1 VLNKNQHQDAANE
14 KKLKSGVHESFAAWA
29 AVQPAALAVAWDGGS
44 FSYGELNA
52 RANRLARHLRALGV
66 GPEVVVGVL
75 ARRSPEM
82 LVALLAVLKAGGCYL
97 PLDPAYPEERL
108 ATTLVDAGVR
118 LLLSTAELMAPRPAV
133 AAAAPLL
140 FQLGYEKENEERN
153 LAGLSAAD
161 LPSLAGP
168 ENLAYVIYTSGSTGR
183 PKGVEVEHRG
193 LSNLVD
199 WHRRTYSVTPA
210 DRATRIAGSAFD
222 ASVWEVWPY
231 LAAGASLHLPAD
243 ELLLSPPGLAAWL
256 AREEITLCFLP
267 TPLAEAVLDEEIGGG
282 PQDAPLR
289 ALLTGGDR
297 LHRGPRPEHPFGLY
311 NHYGPTENSVVTTW
325 CRVPA
330 IALGGAE
337 RPPIGRP
344 IDGVTVRLI
353 GPDWSPVA
361 AGEEGE
367 LWTGGL
373 SLARGYRGRPELT
386 AERFVPDP
394 FAAEPGARLYRT
406 GDLVRELPAGDLDFV
421 GRIDFQVK
429 VRGFR
434 IELGEIEV
442 ALRRHPEVRD
452 AVVLARDDGRGG
464 KRLAGYVVPRGA
476 PIPEADLAAFV
487 GRTLPDYMV
496 PTAWMT
502 LAALPL
508 TPNGKVDRAALPE
521 PERETG
527 ALLAPR
533 TAQEAELA
541 AIFAEVLGLAQVG
554 IDEDFFALGG
564 HSLQATQVVSRV
576 RARLGATLAPGALF
590 THPTVATLAAGALA
604 LGEDAGAAEG
614 EDWEIR
620 PLSRPEGGAAV
631 ELPLSFA
638 QHRLWMAERW
648 SPEPALYNTP
658 FALDLAG
665 ALDVPV
671 LQRAVAEIL
680 ARHETLRA
688 TFREVDGQPV
698 LEVRRRVEA
707 VLPLCDLAGL
717 PSGAREAEAERIT
730 GQEAHRAF
738 DLARGPLLRTVL
750 LRLGTEEHR
759 LLALMHH
766 VVSDDWSISVLV
778 RELSVLYTA
787 FAQSSP
793 SPLPPLPVQYGDFAA
808 WQRRWL
814 AGPVLA
820 RQLGWWRAALAPPL
834 PVLELA
840 TDRPRPALLSFRG
853 ARLRRRVPRGQVEAL
868 AALGRRADSSL
879 FMVLLAAFDAMLA
892 RSTGGADVLV
902 GSPIANRHRVEVE
915 ELIGFFVNTLPLRA
929 RVDPAAPFLTLLG
942 EVRTMLLGAYE
953 HQDLPFERLLEE
965 LAPVRDPSRNPL
977 IDVMVILANA
987 LRLPERLGP
996 DLALRVREL
1005 EVGVAKMD
1013 LSLFLEEG
1021 AAGMAAIW
1029 EYNTA
1034 LFDAAT
1040 IERMAARLETLLA
1053 GIAAAP
1059 ESAVGEL
1066 PLLTAAERAQLVA
1079 WNDAWNETAQRE
1091 RPAELAGATLAS
1103 LFAAQARRT
1112 PEALALV
1119 AGEARLTYAE
1129 LAARAEALAGHLRRL
1144 GVGPEVPVGIFLPR
1158 RAELVVALLATHAAG
1173 GFYVP
1178 LDPAY
1183 PAERSAFMLADSA
1196 CALVLTTGE
1205 VADRLPPQAAPVVRL
1220 DAPFPDQAVPAMADS
1235 PAGPGNLA
1243 YVIYTSGSTGRP
1255 KAVAIEHRSAVM
1267 MLAWARREFSDR
1279 ELGGMLAST
1288 SITFDI
1294 SVFEIFAPL
1303 AWGGTVIL
1311 AENALALPALTALPV
1326 GIEVRVLNT
1335 VPSAVAELLRMDGI
1349 PASVETVNLA
1359 GEALSRSLVD
1369 RVYARPHVE
1378 RAYNLYGPSEDTTY
1392 STWELLE
1399 RDSNR
1404 PPAIGRPLDGTQAWV
1419 LDARL
1424 ALAPI
1429 GVPGEVYLGGEGLSR
1444 GYLGRP
1450 ELTAE
1455 RFVPSPFGAS
1465 GAAGERLYRTGDL
1478 ARYRPD
1484 GVLEFLGRIDHQ
1496 VKVRGFRIELGEV
1509 ESALAGVPGVEAAA
1523 VMAREDGALGTHLA
1537 AWVVAKE
1544 GWRLEVSSLRAALR
1558 ERLPEYMVP
1567 TAWQLLA
1574 ALPLTANGKVDR
1586 RALLRLTGEDAGGA
1600 GTPGTMAELGYLAPR
1615 GPVEEVVAAIF
1626 AEVLGLERV
1635 GARDDFFALGGQSLL
1650 ATRVVSRL
1658 RRAFAVE
1665 PEVRT
1670 LLERPTVEALAAWVS
1685 EARRGGAPALPPIL
1699 PRDPEAGAPPLSFAQ
1714 ERLWFLYQL
1723 APESTLY
1730 NVPMVFRLDGPLAE
1744 GALAAALAEVE
1755 RRHAVLR
1762 TVFAVAA
1769 AGAGEPVQV
1778 VVPPGRPG
1786 RRALPRVD
1794 LAGLPA
1800 AARAAEAERLAREES
1815 RRPFDLERGPVWRHA
1830 LLRLG
1835 TEEHRLLV
1843 SLHHIAADGWS
1854 VEVLLRELA
1863 ALYAAYAAAAPAG
1876 APAPLAEPALQYAD
1890 YAVWQRRWFAGETI
1904 GREAAYWRGALA
1916 GAPFVLDLPAD
1927 RPRPPVPSHRGG
1939 LERTAIGTAL
1949 ETAARELA
1957 RRSAATPFIVFLA
1970 AFQALLGRYT
1980 GLEDVL
1986 VGSPVAG
1993 RGQVETEGLIGL
2005 FINTL
2010 VLRGRLA
2017 GAPTFA
2023 ELVSRVREAALAAF
2037 VHQELP
2043 FEKLVEEL
2051 APQRDFSRSPVFQVL
2066 FLFQDRAPATRE
2078 LAPGLRLRVEE
2089 MAGELAKFDLKLAL
2103 DEDGGGLAAF
2113 WEYATDL
2120 FAAAT
2125 VRRLGEHFVNLLTGA
2140 VESPETRLAE
2150 LPLLGVAELRQ
2161 VLLTGSPPATDGR
2174 PVHERFAVWARRTPE
2189 SPAVTCEGE
2198 SLTFRELDERA
2209 NRLARRLRRL
2219 GVGPETVV
2227 GLCCE
2232 RSCGMVAAL
2241 LGVLKAGGAYLPLD
2255 PGFPAERLAFQLADS
2270 GARVLVADE
2279 ASAGRFPGISLP
2291 LVQLDED
2298 WTAFADESPAPV
2310 ENLAE
2315 PRHLA
2320 YVIYTSGSTG
2330 RPKGVMVEHGSLASY
2345 LDGVLARMALPDEAS
2360 YATVSTLAADLGNTV
2375 IFAALATGG
2384 LLHVLAGDRLGDPLS
2399 LAEYFAAS
2407 PVDVLKIVPS
2417 HLAALMTAERPERV
2431 LPRRLLVTGGEP
2443 LPWSLAERVRALA
2456 PGCRLLNHYGPTET
2470 TVGVLAFPLPEEA
2483 YDAPRRAPAV
2493 PLGFPLGATRA
2504 IVVAAGLAPVPRG
2517 VAGELLAGGPQVARG
2532 YLARPDLTAERFV
2545 PDPFSGEPGA
2555 RLYRTGDLARL
2566 APEGEIEFLG
2576 RIDHQ
2581 VKIRG
2586 FRVEPGE
2593 IEAALGADDR
2603 VREALAVVRPGT
2615 DGENRLVAYVVPR
2628 AGAQGD
2634 LAAGLRRRL
2643 RESLPEALIPTAFV
2657 FLAAL
2662 PLTANGKVDR
2672 QALSAAA
2679 DPGDAGSFAG
2689 APLRPLTTVEETVAG
2704 IFAQLL
2710 GIPPIADPDADFFE
2724 LGGHSLLA
2732 TRALSQLRRAFGID
2746 LELRALFDERTV
2758 SRLARRI
2765 AERTG
2770 SGGAPVL
2777 LGGLAVPPAAPVGG
2791 EAGMPLSFAQQRLWF
2806 LDRLL
2811 GASATYNLPW
2821 VFRLR
2826 GPLAPAALATALN
2839 EIARRHEP
2847 LRTVFRA
2854 AEGEPVQVVLP
2865 WEPQGLPVVDLA
2877 ACPLRRRD
2885 DRDGEA
2891 ARLAAEWG
2899 RRPFDLERGPL
2910 FRAALLRLGA
2920 DEHALLLNVHHIA
2933 ADGWSREVLTR
2944 ELGALYA
2951 AFAAGLPS
2959 PLPALPT
2966 RYAAYAAWQRG
2977 WLSGA
2982 VLEAE
2987 LAFWRRQ
2994 LGCDPEP
3001 LELPADRPR
3010 PAVQSGRGALA
3021 RQALP
3026 AGFGAGLGRLGRA
3039 HKGSSFIA
3047 SLAAFQGLLQRYT
3060 GRREL
3065 LVGTPV
3071 ANRDRPDVE
3080 GLIGCFVN
3088 TLVLRA
3094 DFSNDPP
3101 FLALLDQVRETAL
3114 AAYAHQDLP
3123 FERLVEELVP
3133 GRDLSRPPL
3142 CQVTF
3147 AVESATTAAPSFGGG
3162 LEVAL
3167 AESHSGT
3174 AKFDLAVF
3182 WGHATGEGTELLAE
3196 YATDLFDE
3204 ATIERLLGHLAVL
3217 VAGIEADPEARI
3229 SALPLLS
3236 AGERAQLVAWNEATA
3251 RQRPEEAAGWTL
3263 HGMFEAQAARTPD
3276 AVALIVGEER
3286 LTYAD
3291 LESRSADLALRLQ
3304 SLGVGPEV
3312 PVGIFLERDADLVVA
3327 LLATLRAGGFYVP
3340 MDPAY
3345 PADRIGFMLEDSG
3358 CRIVLTSESLTPKLP
3373 ENGAGAGLVSVCS
3386 AQPTGS
3392 DEGAHTKEAS
3402 RSKLRQDP
3410 EAVQPV
3416 VLPNNLAYLIYTS
3429 GSTGRPK
3436 AVAIEHRSAVI
3447 LMHWSR
3453 REFSTLELAGM
3464 LAATSITFDMSVFE
3478 LFAPLCWGGTVI
3490 LAANALALP
3499 ELPAKNEVRVV
3510 DTVPSAIAELLRLDA
3525 LPPSV
3530 VTVNL
3535 GGEAVPRALADRIYA
3550 QAGIERLHNVY
3561 GPSEDTTFSTW
3572 ELIERASRRAP
3583 AIGRPLD
3590 GTQGWVVDGN
3600 LSLTPVGVPG
3610 ELCLGGGGLS
3620 RGYLGRPELT
3630 AERFVPDPFGA
3641 AGSRMY
3647 RTGDLARYRPDGR
3660 LELLGRLDHQVKIRG
3675 FRVELGE
3682 VESALAGLPGV
3693 AGAAVLARQDAAL
3706 GVHLV
3711 AYVVLG
3717 AGTEGAALRDGLRSG
3732 LPEFMVPAAWKRLDA
3747 LPLTPNGKVDRRALA
3762 RIAPDEAA
3770 GVAGREARTPAE
3782 RRLAELFAGLLGVAR
3797 VGAEDNF
3804 FHLGGHSLLA
3814 ARLVARVRDL
3824 FAVDLPL
3831 RTVFEAPTVA
3841 GLARWIE
3848 ASGGGRAMLPRPRA
3862 AGARPPASFAQQRLW
3877 LLDRLL
3883 GATATYNIPAVFHLA
3898 GALRP
3903 AALGSALD
3911 EIVRR
3916 HQVLRTVFRVE
3927 DGQPVQVVEP
3937 AAPHGLPLVDLTAI
3951 PWAEREAEAARLAA
3965 EWGRRPFDLEGGPVF
3980 RTALLRLAGGDH
3992 ALLINVHHIAFDGWS
4007 HGILVHEL
4015 GVLYQAFTAGRTE
4028 SPLPPLPLQYGD
4040 YAAWQRDLLSGEVLA
4055 EQLGFWRTQLG
4066 IDPEPLELPADRLR
4080 PALPSG
4086 RGALARQALPTGF
4099 GAGLERLARERRGTS
4114 FIAFLAAFQALLQRY
4129 TGRPEVLV
4137 GTPVA
4142 NRDRLEVEGLIGCFV
4157 NTLVLRADLA
4167 GDPSF
4172 PRLLDQVRETAF
4184 AAYAH
4189 QDLPFERLVE
4199 ELVPGRDLS
4208 RPPLCQVTFAL
4219 DQGKVALPSLG
4230 DGVRVTVSSSHSG
4243 TAKFDLAVY
4252 LDRSGDRSED
4262 GAELLAEYAT
4272 DLFDEA
4278 TIERL
4283 LGHLA
4288 VLVAGIEGEP
4298 EARISALPL
4307 LSAGERAQLVAWNEA
4322 TRRPEEV
4329 DGWTLHGMFEAQA
4342 AKTPDTVAL
4351 IVGEERLTYADLESR
4366 SADLALRLRSLGVGP
4381 EVPVGIFLDRDAD
4394 LVVGLLA
4401 TLRAGGFYVPMDPA
4415 YPSDRIGFMLEDS
4428 GCAVVLTSSS
4438 LAPKLPE
4445 NGAGAGL
4452 VLVCSAQ
4459 PTGSDEGA
4467 HTKEASR
4474 SKPGQDPEAAQ
4485 PNNLAYLI
4493 YTSGSTGRPKA
4504 VAIEHRS
4511 AVILMHWSRREFSS
4525 HELAGMLAATSI
4537 TFDMSVFELFAPLC
4551 WGGTVIL
4558 AANALAL
4565 PDLPAKHEVRVVDT
4579 VPSAIAELL
4588 RMDALPPSVVTVS
4601 LGGEP
4606 VPRAL
4611 ADRIYAQAGIERLY
4625 NVYGPSED
4633 TTFSTW
4639 ELIERSSERTPS
4651 IGRPL
4656 DGEQGWVVDVH
4667 LHLAPVGVPGE
4678 LYLGGAGVSRGYLG
4692 RPDLTAER
4700 FVPDPFAA
4708 AAGRPGARMYR
4719 VGDLVRYRPDG
4730 RLEFLGRLDHQ
4741 VKVRG
4746 FRVEL
4751 GEVEA
4756 ALARLPGVAAAA
4768 VLARQDAALGV
4779 HLVAYLMLAAGTE
4792 IAALRDGMRERLP
4805 EFMVPTAWK
4814 RLDALPLTPNGKVD
4828 RRALARIA
4836 PDEAAVASR
4845 EAETAAERRLA
4856 ELFAGLLGAERVGA
4870 EDNFFHLGGHSLLAA
4885 RLVARIRD
4893 LFEIDLPLRTV
4904 FEAPTVAALAC
4915 WIEAHRG
4922 ERATLPLP
4930 HKEGSRLAG
4939 SLVHAPAS
4947 FAQQRLWILDRLLGA
4962 TATYNIPAV
4971 FHLEGALRP
4980 TALGAALDEIVRR
4993 HQVLRTV
5000 FRVEDGQPVQVVQPF
5015 RAHGLPVIDLA
5026 ACPPPLREAEAARL
5040 AAEWGRRPF
5049 DLERG
5054 PVFRAALLR
5063 LAERGH
5069 TLLVNVHHIASDGWS
5084 QGILI
5089 HELSALYRTLAS
5101 GGTESPLP
5109 PLPLQYGDYAAW
5121 QRGWLSGAVL
5131 EEQVG
5136 FWRDH
5141 LGMDPEPLELP
5152 ADRPRPAVQS
5162 GRGALARH
5170 PLPAGFGFG
5179 LDRLGRARRAT
5190 SFMVFLAAFQALLQR
5205 YTGRRE
5211 LLVGTPVA
5219 NRDRLEV
5226 EGLIGC
5232 FVNTLVLRA
5241 DLAGDPPFGDPSFL
5255 RLLDQVRETA
5265 LAAYAHQDLPFERLV
5280 EELIPGRDLSR
5291 TPLCQVTFAL
5301 DSGGAPLPALG
5312 DGVRVT
5318 ASAGHSGTAKFDLAV
5333 YLDRS
5338 GDGPELL
5345 AEYATDL
5352 FDGATIERLLG
5363 HLAVLVAGIEADPE
5377 ARISALPLLGEEER
5391 AQLVAWNEETRRQRP
5406 EESAGWTLHGMFAAQ
5421 AARTPEAVAL
5431 IAGEERI
5438 TYAELESR
5446 SADLAARLQTLG
5458 VGPEVPVGI
5467 FLERDANLVVAL
5479 LATLQ
5484 AGGFYVPL
5492 DPAYPSDRIGFMLED
5507 SGCQAVLTTQS
5518 LAPKLPENG
5527 AGAVRVLMGPV
5538 QPTGSDEGAHTKEAS
5553 RGPSGPTPE
5562 AAQPDNLAYLIYT
5575 SGSTG
5580 RPKAVAIEHRSAV
5593 ILMRWSRREFSDLE
5607 LSGMLAATS
5616 ITFDM
5621 SVFELFAP
5629 LCWGGRVI
5637 LAANALALPDLP
5649 ARHLVRVVD
5658 TVPSAIAEL
5667 LRIGAL
5673 PPSVVTVNLGGEP
5686 VPRAL
5691 AERIYAQP
5699 GIERLYNVYGPSEDT
5714 TFSTWELIE
5723 RRSERAPAIG
5733 RPLDGE
5739 QGWVVDGH
5747 FNLAPVGVPGE
5758 LYLGG
5763 AGVSRGYLGCPELTA
5778 ERFVPDP
5785 FAAASGRPG
5794 ARMYRV
5800 GDLVRYRP
5808 DGRLEFLGRID
5819 HQVKIRGFRVEMGE
5833 VEAVLSRL
5841 AGVEEAV
5848 VLARQDAALG
5858 LHLAA
5863 FVVPE
5868 ALDAAALRE
5877 GARAAL
5883 PDYMVPT
5890 AWKRLD
5896 ALPLTPNGKVD
5907 RRALARLPVETV
5919 VTAGAG
5925 FVAPASPL
5933 EEALAGLVADLLGLE
5948 RVGTADD
5955 FFLRGGH
5962 SLLAARLVARIREA
5976 FEVDL
5981 PLRAVFEAPTVAGL
5995 ARRVEAGRQGALS
6008 ANSPQPAPLPLL
6020 LPPPPLLP
6028 HTRHEALP
6036 ASFAQQRLWFLQRLR
6051 PESPAY
6057 NMPFVFRIQGP
6068 LRTAVLAQ
6076 ALDEV
6081 ERRHEVL
6088 RTVFRVADGQPLQV
6102 VQPFA
6107 PRPLPVVDLERF
6119 SERRSDQAA
6128 WLVSEWGSQPAD
6140 LERGPILRT
6149 SLLRLSETEHLLLLD
6164 IHHIASDGWSSGV
6177 LTAELGSLYRA
6188 FAAGRPSPL
6197 EPLFIQY
6204 ADYAVWQR
6212 EWLQGA
6218 VLEAQL
6224 AFWRE
6229 RLGVD
6234 PEPLELPVD
6243 HPRPAVQSGRGA
6255 VESRTHR
6262 AGRRLERLARE
6273 RGATTFMAFLA
6284 VFQTLLHRYTGRTG
6298 ISVGSPVANRGRLET
6313 EGLIGCF
6320 VNTLVL
6326 HADLAG
6332 DPTFGELLE
6341 RVREAALSAYAHQ
6354 DLPFERL
6361 VEELVSGRD
6370 LSRSPLCQV
6379 AFSFQQEGVAALDF
6393 GSELRVEMEEG
6404 RGGSAKFDLALF
6416 VGRAEE
6422 STELL
6427 AEYST
6432 DLFEGA
6438 TVQRLLGHF
6447 ETLLHGVERA
6457 PETPLSALPLLNDA
6471 ERGQLA
6477 AWNQETQRQ
6486 RPEERLEESAG
6497 WTLHGMFEA
6506 QAARTPGAV
6515 ALIVGEE
6522 RLTYEDLD
6530 RRSADLASH
6539 LQSLGVGPE
6548 VPVGIFL
6555 ERDAELVVALL
6566 ATLRAGGFYVPMDPA
6581 YPSERLSFMLEDS
6594 GCRIVLTSESLA
6606 PKLPENGAGEGPVLV
6621 DPAQPTGSDEG
6632 AHTKEASRGPRG
6644 LDPGVLPGNLAYLI
6658 YTSGSTGRPKAVA
6671 IEHHSAVVL
6680 MHWSRREFSPLE
6692 LGGMLAA
6699 TSITFDMSVF
6709 ELFAPLC
6716 WGGTVILAANA
6727 LALPK
6732 LPAKEEVRVVDTVPS
6747 AIAELLRMGALPPS
6761 VVTVNLG
6768 GEAVPRALADRI
6780 YAQPG
6785 IERLY
6790 NVYGP
6795 SEDTTF
6801 STWELIERQSERAP
6815 AIGRPLDGEQGWV
6828 VDGHFNLAPVGVP
6841 GELYLGGAGVS
6852 RGYLGRPDLTAE
6864 RFVPD
6869 PFAAASGRPGAR
6881 MYRVGDLVR
6890 YRPDG
6895 VLEFL
6900 GRIDHQVK
6908 IRGFRVELG
6917 EVEAA
6922 LARLP
6927 GVESA
6932 AVLARQE
6939 TGDTRLVAYVAA
6951 APEASLTPAALR
6963 EALRERLPEFMVP
6976 SAFVFLAALPLT
6988 PNGKVNRRAL
6998 PLPDKAAETSGAE
7011 HVAPRTPLE
7020 ALLAEIWSAV
7030 LGIETVGIDDAFWDL
7045 GGHSLL
7051 ATRVLARLL
7060 DSTGVELP
7068 LQALFEHPT
7077 VRQLAEA
7084 VGNQL
7089 LDDGG
7094 DEVDEYLAELE
7105 GVFEPETQER

>member
-1 VLNKNQHQDAANE
+1 M
-14 KKLKSGVHESFAAWA
+14 KSGVHESFAEWA
-29 AVQPAALAVAWDGGS
+29 AAQPEALAVAWSGGS
-44 FSYGELNA
+44 LSYGELNA

-66 GPEVVVGVL
+66 GPEGVVGVL

-97 PLDPAYPEERL
+97 PLDPAYPDERL
-108 ATTLVDAGVR
+108 ATTLADAGAR
-118 LLLSTAELMAPRPAV
+118 LLLSTAELLAGRPAV
-133 AAAAPLL
+133 AAAAPTVFRLDSD
-140 FQLGYEKENEERN
+140 GAD
-153 LAGLSAAD
+153 LADLSAED
-161 LPSLAGP
+161 LPSLSRP

-199 WHRRTYSVTPA
+199 WHRRTYAVTPA
-210 DRATRIAGSAFD
+210 DRATRLAGSAFD

-231 LAAGASLHLPAD
+231 LASGASLHLPAD
-243 ELLLSPPGLAAWL
+243 ELLLSPPDLAAWL

-267 TPLAEAVLDEEIGGG
+267 TPLAEAVLDEPWPPG
-282 PQDAPLR
+282 APLR

-297 LHRGPRPEHPFGLY
+297 LHRGPSPEHPFGLY

-325 CRVPA
+325 CRVPV
-330 IALGGAE
+330 GSTE

-353 GPDWSPVA
+353 GSDLLPVGD
-361 AGEEGE
+361 GEEGE

-406 GDLVRELPAGDLDFV
+406 GDLVRALPDGDLDFV

-452 AVVLARDDGRGG
+452 GVVLARDDGRGG

-476 PIPEADLAAFV
+476 AVPDAELAAFLA
-487 GRTLPDYMV
+487 RTLPEYMV
-496 PTAWMT
+496 PTTWVT

-521 PERETG
+521 PARESG
-527 ALLAPR
+527 ARLAPR
-533 TAQEAELA
+533 TAAEGELA
-541 AIFAEVLGLAQVG
+541 AIFAEVLGLAEVG

-576 RARLGATLAPGALF
+576 RARLGAALAPGALF
-590 THPTVATLAAGALA
+590 THPTVAALATLALSPGEGSGAD
-604 LGEDAGAAEG
+604 GE
-614 EDWEIR
+614 WEIR
-620 PLSRPEGGAAV
+620 PLSRPEGAAAV

-665 ALDVPV
+665 ALDVGV
-671 LQRAVAEIL
+671 LLRAVAAIL

-688 TFREVDGQPV
+688 TFREVDGQPLLAV
-698 LEVRRRVEA
+698 LRHVPA
-707 VLPLCDLAGL
+707 ALPLCDLAGL
-717 PSGAREAEAERIT
+717 PAGAREAEAERIT
-730 GQEAHRAF
+730 AQEAHRAF

-750 LRLGTEEHR
+750 LRLAPEEHR

-766 VVSDDWSISVLV
+766 IVSDDWSISVLV
-778 RELSVLYTA
+778 RELSALYTA
-787 FAQSSP
+787 FAAGRP
-793 SPLPPLPVQYGDFAA
+793 SPLPALPAQYGDFAA

-820 RQLGWWRAALAPPL
+820 RQLGWWREALAPPL
-834 PVLELA
+834 PVLDLA

-853 ARLRRRVPRGQVEAL
+853 ARLRRLVPRGLVEAL

-879 FMVLLAAFDAMLA
+879 FMVLLAAFDALLA
-892 RSTGGADVLV
+892 RSTGAADVLV

-929 RVDPAAPFLTLLG
+929 RVDPAAPFPALLA
-942 EVRTMLLGAYE
+942 EVRATLLGAYE

-965 LAPVRDPSRNPL
+965 LAPARDPSRNPL

-996 DLALRVREL
+996 GLALTVREL

-1021 AAGMAAIW
+1021 AEGMAAIW

-1034 LFDAAT
+1034 LFDPST
-1040 IERMAARLETLLA
+1040 IERMAARFETLLA
-1053 GIAAAP
+1053 GIATAP
-1059 ESAVGEL
+1059 EAAIGEL
-1066 PLLTAAERAQLVA
+1066 PLLTGAERDQLAA
-1079 WNDAWNETAQRE
+1079 WNAATERE

-1112 PEALALV
+1112 PAAVALV
-1119 AGEARLTYAE
+1119 AGEVLLTYAD
-1129 LAARAEALAGHLRRL
+1129 LGARVEALAGHLRRL
-1144 GVGPEVPVGIFLPR
+1144 GVGPEVPVAIFLPR
-1158 RAELVVALLATHAAG
+1158 RAELVVALLAVHAAG

-1183 PAERSAFMLADSA
+1183 PAERSAFMLADSE
-1196 CALVLTTGE
+1196 CALVLTVGE
-1205 VADRLPPQAAPVVRL
+1205 VAERLPPQGAPVVRL
-1220 DAPFPDQAVPAMADS
+1220 DGAFPAGEAAPES
-1235 PAGPGNLA
+1235 PAAPGNLA

-1255 KAVAIEHRSAVM
+1255 KAVAIEHRSAVV
-1267 MLAWARREFSDR
+1267 MLAWARREYSDR
-1279 ELGGMLAST
+1279 ELSGMLAST

-1311 AENALALPALTALPV
+1311 AENALALPALTALPAGV
-1326 GIEVRVLNT
+1326 EVRVLDA

-1359 GEALSRSLVD
+1359 GEAVPRSLVD
-1369 RVYARPHVE
+1369 RVYARPHVA
-1378 RAYNLYGPSEDTTY
+1378 RAYNLYGPSEDTTF
-1392 STWELLE
+1392 STWALLE
-1399 RDSNR
+1399 RDSDR
-1404 PPAIGRPLDGTQAWV
+1404 PPAIGRPLDGSQVWL
-1419 LDARL
+1419 LDGRL
-1424 ALAPI
+1424 ALAPV
-1429 GVPGEVYLGGEGLSR
+1429 GVPGEVYLGGAGLSR

-1450 ELTAE
+1450 ELTAD

-1465 GAAGERLYRTGDL
+1465 GGRLYRTGDL

-1509 ESALAGVPGVEAAA
+1509 ESALAGVPGVAAAA
-1523 VMAREDGALGTHLA
+1523 VMAREDAALGTHLA
-1537 AWVVAKE
+1537 AWVVAK
-1544 GWRLEVSSLRAALR
+1544 GGGRLEVAALRAALR

-1567 TAWQLLA
+1567 TAWRLLD
-1574 ALPLTANGKVDR
+1574 ALPRTANGKVDR
-1586 RALLRLTGEDAGGA
+1586 RALLRLAGEAE
-1600 GTPGTMAELGYLAPR
+1600 TPADLGYLAPR

-1635 GARDDFFALGGQSLL
+1635 GAHDDFFALGGQSLL

-1685 EARRGGAPALPPIL
+1685 AARRGGGAALPAIL
-1699 PRDPEAGAPPLSFAQ
+1699 PRSVDWEDAGDAGAPPLSFAQ

-1730 NVPMVFRLDGPLAE
+1730 NLPMVFRLDGPLRAE
-1744 GALAAALAEVE
+1744 ALASALAAVE

-1762 TVFAVAA
+1762 TVFAM
-1769 AGAGEPVQV
+1769 GAGSGEKGPVQV
-1778 VVPPGRPG
+1778 VLPAAPRS
-1786 RRALPRVD
+1786 RRTMPRVD
-1794 LAGLPA
+1794 LAALPA
-1800 AARAAEAERLAREES
+1800 ALRDVEAGRLAREES
-1815 RRPFDLERGPVWRHA
+1815 RRPFDLARGPVWRHA

-1863 ALYAAYAAAAPAG
+1863 ALYSAKP
-1876 APAPLAEPALQYAD
+1876 PLAEPALQYAD
-1890 YAVWQRRWFAGETI
+1890 YAVWQRRSFGGAAI
-1904 GREAAYWRGALA
+1904 GREAAYWREALA

-1927 RPRPPVPSHRGG
+1927 RPRPPLPSHRGG
-1939 LERTAIGTAL
+1939 LERTAIGGAL

-1980 GLEDVL
+1980 GAGDVL

-2017 GAPTFA
+2017 GNPSFA

-2051 APQRDFSRSPVFQVL
+2051 APERDFSRSPVFQVL

-2113 WEYATDL
+2113 WEYAADL
-2120 FAAAT
+2120 FEAAT
-2125 VRRLGEHFVNLLTGA
+2125 VRRLGGHFIHLLTGA

-2150 LPLLGVAELRQ
+2150 LPLLGAAELRQ
-2161 VLLTGSPPATDGR
+2161 VLLTGSLPEPDGR
-2174 PVHERFAVWARRTPE
+2174 LVHARFAAWARRSPAA
-2189 SPAVTCEGE
+2189 PAVTCEGE
-2198 SLTFRELDERA
+2198 TWSFAELDARA
-2209 NRLARRLRRL
+2209 NRLARRLRGL

-2227 GLCCE
+2227 ALCCE

-2255 PGFPAERLAFQLADS
+2255 PGFPAERLAFQLVDS
-2270 GARVLVADE
+2270 GARVLVADA
-2279 ASAGRFPGISLP
+2279 ASAEQFPSIDLPRVTIDGEWTSL
-2291 LVQLDED
+2291 
-2298 WTAFADESPAPV
+2298 AAESPEPL
-2310 ENLAE
+2310 EELAE
-2315 PRHLA
+2315 PCHLA
-2320 YVIYTSGSTG
+2320 YVVYTSGSTG
-2330 RPKGVMVEHGSLASY
+2330 RPKGVMVEHGNLASY
-2345 LDGVLARMALPDEAS
+2345 LDGVTARMALPEQAS

-2384 LLHVLAGDRLGDPLS
+2384 LLHVLAGDRLGDPLL
-2399 LAEYFAAS
+2399 LAEYFAAH
-2407 PVDVLKIVPS
+2407 PVDALKIVPS
-2417 HLAALMTAERPERV
+2417 HLAALMSAEAPERV

-2443 LPWSLAERVRALA
+2443 LPWPLAERVRELA

-2470 TVGVLAFPLPEEA
+2470 TVGVLAYPVPEA
-2483 YDAPRRAPAV
+2483 DASPRRSPAV

-2504 IVVAAGLAPVPRG
+2504 IVVDATLSPVPPG

-2532 YLARPDLTAERFV
+2532 YLARPELTAERFV
-2545 PDPFSGEPGA
+2545 PDPFAGEPGA

-2566 APEGEIEFLG
+2566 APGGVLEFLG

-2593 IEAALGADDR
+2593 IEAALRADGR

-2615 DGENRLVAYVVPR
+2615 GGENRLVAYVVPR
-2628 AGAQGD
+2628 EGAQGGLVAD
-2634 LAAGLRRRL
+2634 LRRRL
-2643 RESLPEALIPTAFV
+2643 RESLPEALVPAAFV
-2657 FLAAL
+2657 LLAAL

-2679 DPGDAGSFAG
+2679 PDLAAEAG
-2689 APLRPLTTVEETVAG
+2689 APLRPLTQAEEVVAG
-2704 IFAQLL
+2704 IFARLL
-2710 GIPPIADPDADFFE
+2710 GIPRLADPDADFFE

-2732 TRALSQLRRAFGID
+2732 TRALSLLRQAFGID

-2765 AERTG
+2765 AARAGSGAVSFAAAPHALPDGQERT
-2770 SGGAPVL
+2770 
-2777 LGGLAVPPAAPVGG
+2777 
-2791 EAGMPLSFAQQRLWF
+2791 PLSFAQQRLWF

-2811 GASATYNLPW
+2811 GSAATYNIPW
-2821 VFRLR
+2821 VFHLR
-2826 GPLAPAALATALN
+2826 GPLAPAALAAALN

-2847 LRTVFRA
+2847 LRTVYRA
-2854 AEGEPVQVVLP
+2854 VEGEPVQVVLP
-2865 WEPQGLPVVDLA
+2865 WAARELPVIDLSELPA
-2877 ACPLRRRD
+2877 GRE
-2885 DRDGEA
+2885 EA

-2899 RRPFDLERGPL
+2899 RRPFDLERGPV
-2910 FRAALLRLGA
+2910 FREALLRLSG
-2920 DEHALLLNVHHIA
+2920 DEHTLLFNVHHIA

-2959 PLPALPT
+2959 PLPALPI
-2966 RYAAYAAWQRG
+2966 RYAAYAAWQRRL
-2977 WLSGA
+2977 LSGA
-2982 VLEAE
+2982 VLEGE
-2987 LAFWRRQ
+2987 IAFWRGQ
-2994 LGCDPEP
+2994 LGFDPEP
-3001 LELPADRPR
+3001 LELAADRPR

-3021 RQALP
+3021 RQLLP
-3026 AGFGAGLGRLGRA
+3026 AGFGAGLERLGRE
-3039 HKGSSFIA
+3039 HKGSAFIA
-3047 SLAAFQGLLQRYT
+3047 TLAAFQALLQRYT

-3071 ANRDRPDVE
+3071 ANRDRPEVE

-3094 DFSNDPP
+3094 DFAGDPS
-3101 FLALLDQVRETAL
+3101 FRTLLDQARETAL
-3114 AAYAHQDLP
+3114 AAYAHQALP

-3147 AVESATTAAPSFGGG
+3147 TRDPGTAKAPPFGGG
-3162 LEVAL
+3162 LELAL
-3167 AESHSGT
+3167 TESHSGT

-3182 WGHATGEGTELLAE
+3182 WGRGAKEEIELVAE
-3196 YATDLFDE
+3196 YATDLFDA
-3204 ATIERLLGHLAVL
+3204 ATVERLLGHLAVL

-3229 SALPLLS
+3229 SSLPLLS
-3236 AGERAQLVAWNEATA
+3236 AGERAQLAAWNEATR
-3251 RQRPEEAAGWTL
+3251 RQSPEESAGWTL
-3263 HGMFEAQAARTPD
+3263 HGLFESQAARTPA

-3291 LESRSADLALRLQ
+3291 LDRRSAVLAAHLQTLR
-3304 SLGVGPEV
+3304 VGPEV
-3312 PVGIFLERDADLVVA
+3312 PVGIFLDRDANLVVA

-3340 MDPAY
+3340 LDPAY

-3358 CRIVLTSESLTPKLP
+3358 CQLVLTTESLAPKLP
-3373 ENGAGAGLVSVCS
+3373 RNGEGAVRAVLCP
-3386 AQPTGS
+3386 AQATGS
-3392 DEGAHTKEAS
+3392 DEGAHTKEPS
-3402 RSKLRQDP
+3402 RGTARPAP
-3410 EAVQPV
+3410 EAAQSQ
-3416 VLPNNLAYLIYTS
+3416 NLAYLIYTS

-3436 AVAIEHRSAVI
+3436 AVAIEHRSAVV

-3453 REFSTLELAGM
+3453 REFSDRELAGM

-3499 ELPAKNEVRVV
+3499 ELPAKDLVRVV
-3510 DTVPSAIAELLRLDA
+3510 DTVPSAIAELLRLNA

-3530 VTVNL
+3530 MTVNL
-3535 GGEAVPRALADRIYA
+3535 GGEPVPRALADRVYA
-3550 QAGIERLHNVY
+3550 QAGIERLYNVY

-3572 ELIERASRRAP
+3572 ELIERQSERAP
-3583 AIGRPLD
+3583 SIGRPLD
-3590 GTQGWVVDGN
+3590 GEQGWVVDSN
-3600 LSLTPVGVPG
+3600 LVPTPVGVPG
-3610 ELCLGGGGLS
+3610 ELYLGGDGLS

-3630 AERFVPDPFGA
+3630 AERFVPDPFA
-3641 AGSRMY
+3641 AAPGSRMY
-3647 RTGDLARYRPDGR
+3647 RVGDLARYRPDGR
-3660 LELLGRLDHQVKIRG
+3660 LEFLGRIDTQVKIRG

-3682 VESALAGLPGV
+3682 VEAALARLPGV
-3693 AGAAVLARQDAAL
+3693 EGAAVLARQDAAL
-3706 GVHLV
+3706 GLHLV
-3711 AYVVLG
+3711 AYVALGTEAELG
-3717 AGTEGAALRDGLRSG
+3717 ALREGVRAAL
-3732 LPEFMVPAAWKRLDA
+3732 PEPMVPAAWKRLDA

-3762 RIAPDEAA
+3762 RIAPDVAA
-3770 GVAGREARTPAE
+3770 GTTGREAETPAE

-3797 VGAEDNF
+3797 VGAEESF

-3824 FAVDLPL
+3824 FEIDLPL

-3848 ASGGGRAMLPRPRA
+3848 A
-3862 AGARPPASFAQQRLW
+3862 
-3877 LLDRLL
+3877 
-3883 GATATYNIPAVFHLA
+3883 
-3898 GALRP
+3898 
-3903 AALGSALD
+3903 
-3911 EIVRR
+3911 
-3916 HQVLRTVFRVE
+3916 
-3927 DGQPVQVVEP
+3927 
-3937 AAPHGLPLVDLTAI
+3937 
-3951 PWAEREAEAARLAA
+3951 
-3965 EWGRRPFDLEGGPVF
+3965 
-3980 RTALLRLAGGDH
+3980 
-3992 ALLINVHHIAFDGWS
+3992 
-4007 HGILVHEL
+4007 
-4015 GVLYQAFTAGRTE
+4015 
-4028 SPLPPLPLQYGD
+4028 
-4040 YAAWQRDLLSGEVLA
+4040 
-4055 EQLGFWRTQLG
+4055 
-4066 IDPEPLELPADRLR
+4066 
-4080 PALPSG
+4080 
-4086 RGALARQALPTGF
+4086 
-4099 GAGLERLARERRGTS
+4099 
-4114 FIAFLAAFQALLQRY
+4114 
-4129 TGRPEVLV
+4129 
-4137 GTPVA
+4137 
-4142 NRDRLEVEGLIGCFV
+4142 
-4157 NTLVLRADLA
+4157 
-4167 GDPSF
+4167 
-4172 PRLLDQVRETAF
+4172 
-4184 AAYAH
+4184 
-4189 QDLPFERLVE
+4189 
-4199 ELVPGRDLS
+4199 
-4208 RPPLCQVTFAL
+4208 
-4219 DQGKVALPSLG
+4219 
-4230 DGVRVTVSSSHSG
+4230 
-4243 TAKFDLAVY
+4243 
-4252 LDRSGDRSED
+4252 
-4262 GAELLAEYAT
+4262 
-4272 DLFDEA
+4272 
-4278 TIERL
+4278 
-4283 LGHLA
+4283 
-4288 VLVAGIEGEP
+4288 
-4298 EARISALPL
+4298 
-4307 LSAGERAQLVAWNEA
+4307 
-4322 TRRPEEV
+4322 
-4329 DGWTLHGMFEAQA
+4329 
-4342 AKTPDTVAL
+4342 
-4351 IVGEERLTYADLESR
+4351 
-4366 SADLALRLRSLGVGP
+4366 
-4381 EVPVGIFLDRDAD
+4381 
-4394 LVVGLLA
+4394 
-4401 TLRAGGFYVPMDPA
+4401 
-4415 YPSDRIGFMLEDS
+4415 
-4428 GCAVVLTSSS
+4428 
-4438 LAPKLPE
+4438 
-4445 NGAGAGL
+4445 
-4452 VLVCSAQ
+4452 
-4459 PTGSDEGA
+4459 
-4467 HTKEASR
+4467 
-4474 SKPGQDPEAAQ
+4474 
-4485 PNNLAYLI
+4485 
-4493 YTSGSTGRPKA
+4493 
-4504 VAIEHRS
+4504 
-4511 AVILMHWSRREFSS
+4511 
-4525 HELAGMLAATSI
+4525 
-4537 TFDMSVFELFAPLC
+4537 
-4551 WGGTVIL
+4551 
-4558 AANALAL
+4558 
-4565 PDLPAKHEVRVVDT
+4565 
-4579 VPSAIAELL
+4579 
-4588 RMDALPPSVVTVS
+4588 
-4601 LGGEP
+4601 
-4606 VPRAL
+4606 
-4611 ADRIYAQAGIERLY
+4611 
-4625 NVYGPSED
+4625 
-4633 TTFSTW
+4633 
-4639 ELIERSSERTPS
+4639 
-4651 IGRPL
+4651 
-4656 DGEQGWVVDVH
+4656 
-4667 LHLAPVGVPGE
+4667 
-4678 LYLGGAGVSRGYLG
+4678 
-4692 RPDLTAER
+4692 
-4700 FVPDPFAA
+4700 
-4708 AAGRPGARMYR
+4708 
-4719 VGDLVRYRPDG
+4719 
-4730 RLEFLGRLDHQ
+4730 
-4741 VKVRG
+4741 
-4746 FRVEL
+4746 
-4751 GEVEA
+4751 
-4756 ALARLPGVAAAA
+4756 
-4768 VLARQDAALGV
+4768 
-4779 HLVAYLMLAAGTE
+4779 
-4792 IAALRDGMRERLP
+4792 
-4805 EFMVPTAWK
+4805 
-4814 RLDALPLTPNGKVD
+4814 
-4828 RRALARIA
+4828 
-4836 PDEAAVASR
+4836 
-4845 EAETAAERRLA
+4845 
-4856 ELFAGLLGAERVGA
+4856 
-4870 EDNFFHLGGHSLLAA
+4870 
-4885 RLVARIRD
+4885 
-4893 LFEIDLPLRTV
+4893 
-4904 FEAPTVAALAC
+4904 
-4915 WIEAHRG
+4915 HRG
-4922 ERATLPLP
+4922 EGAVGFHHGATVRP
-4930 HKEGSRLAG
+4930 AG
-4939 SLVHAPAS
+4939 PPSHAPAS

-4971 FHLEGALRP
+4971 FHLDGAFVP
-4980 TALGAALDEIVRR
+4980 AALGAALDEIVRR

-5000 FRVEDGQPVQVVQPF
+5000 FRVEDGQPVQVVQPPAS
-5015 RAHGLPVIDLA
+5015 RGLPVIDLA
-5026 ACPPPLREAEAARL
+5026 ACPPALREAEAARL
-5040 AAEWGRRPF
+5040 AAAWGRRPF

-5063 LAERGH
+5063 LAADEH
-5069 TLLVNVHHIASDGWS
+5069 TLLVNVHHIAFDGWS

-5089 HELSALYRTLAS
+5089 EELGALYRTLAS
-5101 GGTESPLP
+5101 GVAESPLP

-5121 QRGWLSGAVL
+5121 QRELLSGAVL
-5131 EEQVG
+5131 AEQLA
-5136 FWRDH
+5136 FWRGH

-5170 PLPAGFGFG
+5170 SLTAGFGQG
-5179 LDRLGRARRAT
+5179 IDRLARARRGT
-5190 SFMVFLAAFQALLQR
+5190 SFMAFLAAFQALLQR

-5241 DLAGDPPFGDPSFL
+5241 DLAGDPSF
-5255 RLLDQVRETA
+5255 RALLDQVRETA

-5280 EELIPGRDLSR
+5280 EELVPGRDLSR

-5301 DSGGAPLPALG
+5301 DSGGAPLPSLG
-5312 DGVRVT
+5312 DTVRVT
-5318 ASAGHSGTAKFDLAV
+5318 ASSGHSGTAKFDLAV

-5338 GDGPELL
+5338 EERPELL
-5345 AEYATDL
+5345 AEYASDL
-5352 FDGATIERLLG
+5352 FDGATVERLLG
-5363 HLAVLVAGIEADPE
+5363 HLAVLVTGIEADPE

-5406 EESAGWTLHGMFAAQ
+5406 EESAGLTLHGMFAAQ
-5421 AARTPEAVAL
+5421 AARTPDAVAL
-5431 IAGEERI
+5431 IAGEEHL
-5438 TYAELESR
+5438 TFAELEARSR
-5446 SADLAARLQTLG
+5446 DLALRLQSLG

-5467 FLERDANLVVAL
+5467 FLERDAELVIAL

-5492 DPAYPSDRIGFMLED
+5492 DPAYPADRIGFMLED
-5507 SGCQAVLTTQS
+5507 SGCQIVLTS
-5518 LAPKLPENG
+5518 DLLAPNLQKNG
-5527 AGAVRVLMGPV
+5527 VGAVRALVCSA

-5553 RGPSGPTPE
+5553 RSKPALAPE
-5562 AAQPDNLAYLIYT
+5562 AAQPTALPNNLAYLIYT

-5580 RPKAVAIEHRSAV
+5580 RPKAVAIEHRGAV
-5593 ILMRWSRREFSDLE
+5593 VLMHWSRREFSDHE
-5607 LSGMLAATS
+5607 LAGMLASTS

-5621 SVFELFAP
+5621 SIFELFAP
-5629 LCWGGRVI
+5629 LCWGGTVI

-5649 ARHLVRVVD
+5649 AKHQVRVVD

-5667 LRIGAL
+5667 LRMGAL

-5691 AERIYAQP
+5691 ADRVYVQA
-5699 GIERLYNVYGPSEDT
+5699 GIERLINVYGPSEDT
-5714 TFSTWELIE
+5714 TFSTWEVIE

-5739 QGWVVDGH
+5739 QAWVVDG
-5747 FNLAPVGVPGE
+5747 NLIPTPVGVPGE

-5763 AGVSRGYLGCPELTA
+5763 DGVSRGYLGRPELTA

-5819 HQVKIRGFRVEMGE
+5819 HQVKIRGFRVELGE
-5833 VEAVLSRL
+5833 VEAALARL
-5841 AGVEEAV
+5841 DGVAAAV
-5848 VLARQDAALG
+5848 VLARQDAVLG

-5868 ALDAAALRE
+5868 SLDPATLRE

-5883 PDYMVPT
+5883 PDSMVPT
-5890 AWKRLD
+5890 AWKLLD

-5907 RRALARLPVETV
+5907 RRALARLPIEMTPVGGT
-5919 VTAGAG
+5919 G

-5933 EEALAGLVADLLGLE
+5933 EEALCGLVASLLGLE

-5955 FFLRGGH
+5955 FFLLGGH

-5976 FEVDL
+5976 FGVDL

-5995 ARRVEAGRQGALS
+5995 ARRVEAGRQAAPPPS
-6008 ANSPQPAPLPLL
+6008 SPRLTLAPP
-6020 LPPPPLLP
+6020 PSPPPLLP
-6028 HTRHEALP
+6028 RTGGEALP

-6057 NMPFVFRIQGP
+6057 NMPFVFRIAGS
-6068 LRTAVLAQ
+6068 LRTAALAQ
-6076 ALDEV
+6076 ALDEIV
-6081 ERRHEVL
+6081 RRHEVL
-6088 RTVFRVADGQPLQV
+6088 RTVYRVADGQPLQV

-6107 PRPLPVVDLERF
+6107 PRPLPVVDLER
-6119 SERRSDQAA
+6119 SAERPNDQAA

-6149 SLLRLSETEHLLLLD
+6149 SLLRLAETEHLLLID
-6164 IHHIASDGWSSGV
+6164 VHHIASDGWSSNL
-6177 LTAELGSLYRA
+6177 LTSELGALYRA
-6188 FAAGRPSPL
+6188 FAAGLPSPL

-6212 EWLQGA
+6212 EWLQGP
-6218 VLEAQL
+6218 VLAAQL

-6229 RLGVD
+6229 WLGMD
-6234 PEPLELPVD
+6234 PEPLELPAD

-6255 VESRTHR
+6255 VESRTLQG
-6262 AGRRLERLARE
+6262 GRRLAGLARE
-6273 RGATTFMAFLA
+6273 RGATAFMAFLA
-6284 VFQTLLHRYTGRTG
+6284 VFQTLLHRYNGRTA

-6313 EGLIGCF
+6313 EELIGCF

-6326 HADLAG
+6326 HADLGG
-6332 DPTFGELLE
+6332 DPPFRELLS
-6341 RVREAALSAYAHQ
+6341 RVREASLSAYAHQ

-6370 LSRSPLCQV
+6370 LSRTPLCQV
-6379 AFSFQQEGVAALDF
+6379 AFSFQQETAAALDF
-6393 GSELRVEMEEG
+6393 GPELRVEMEEG

-6427 AEYST
+6427 AEYSL

-6447 ETLLHGVERA
+6447 ETLLQGVERA
-6457 PETPLSALPLLNDA
+6457 PETPLSALPLLSDA
-6471 ERGQLA
+6471 ERAQLA
-6477 AWNQETQRQ
+6477 AWNEETRRQ
-6486 RPEERLEESAG
+6486 RPEESDG
-6497 WTLHGMFEA
+6497 QTLHGMFGA
-6506 QAARTPGAV
+6506 QAARTPQAV

-6522 RLTYEDLD
+6522 RLTYADLD
-6530 RRSADLASH
+6530 RRSSHLASR

-6555 ERDAELVVALL
+6555 ERDANLVIALL
-6566 ATLRAGGFYVPMDPA
+6566 ATLRTGGFYVPMDPA
-6581 YPSERLSFMLEDS
+6581 YPAERLSFMLEDS
-6594 GCRIVLTSESLA
+6594 GCKVVLTSSFLA
-6606 PKLPENGAGEGPVLV
+6606 EKLPETGAGAGLVLIC
-6621 DPAQPTGSDEG
+6621 PAQATGSDEG
-6632 AHTKEASRGPRG
+6632 AHTKEPSRGKPG
-6644 LDPGVLPGNLAYLI
+6644 QDPEAAQSQNLAYLI

-6671 IEHHSAVVL
+6671 IEHRSAVIL
-6680 MHWSRREFSPLE
+6680 MHWSRREFSTLE
-6692 LGGMLAA
+6692 LSGMLAS

-6732 LPAKEEVRVVDTVPS
+6732 LPAKDLVRVVDTVPS
-6747 AIAELLRMGALPPS
+6747 AIAELLRLDALPPS

-6768 GEAVPRALADRI
+6768 GEAVPRVLADRV
-6780 YAQPG
+6780 YAQAG
-6785 IERLY
+6785 IERLI

-6801 STWELIERQSERAP
+6801 STWEPIERESDRAP

-6828 VDGHFNLAPVGVP
+6828 VDANLELAPVGVP
-6841 GELYLGGAGVS
+6841 GELYLGGDGLS
-6852 RGYLGRPDLTAE
+6852 RGYLGRPELTAE

-6869 PFAAASGRPGAR
+6869 PFAAAAGRPGAR

-6895 VLEFL
+6895 RLEFL

-6927 GVESA
+6927 GVEGA

-6939 TGDTRLVAYVAA
+6939 SGDTRLVAYVAVASA
-6951 APEASLTPAALR
+6951 AASAALTPAALR

-6976 SAFVFLAALPLT
+6976 SAFVFLDALPLT

-6998 PLPDKAAETSGAE
+6998 PQPDAAAETSGAE
-7011 HVAPRTPLE
+7011 YVAPRTPLE
-7020 ALLAEIWSAV
+7020 ELLAEIWTAV
-7030 LGIETVGIDDAFWDL
+7030 LEVERVGIDDPFWDL

-7060 DSTGVELP
+7060 DATGVELP

-7084 VGNQL
+7084 VGRQL

-7105 GVFEPETQER
+7105 GEFAPETQGR